1 MAEQKELLSSKKRK
15 EIEDLIYKVFDTVD
29 TTKTNSDYYRELFS
43 KMSNNEF
50 YHFLERRL
58 PFRFHQEVF
67 KIEPKMY
74 QIVDAFKILNKP
86 LLEKVNLAHIYRNKD
101 GVPVQSKE
109 CLVIYIHLKRMKQ
122 LLNKKTNIALNIEKR
137 DMKTGLLVGE
147 DKAKELLNTKRIM
160 ENNQVSLETQE
171 KVLKIIRSMGYSK
184 SLQGIRPTS
193 LEGKIVSDADM
204 LDAIGACGIV
214 RCMQFAIERCNQY
227 NAPVFEKDV
236 WPKPDMSVVE
246 YRSYN
251 RRNDNFI
258 NHFFEKLLKIKN
270 IMLTP
275 MGKKEA
281 KKRHQIMVDFLYNF
295 FEEQE
300 LEDWKN
306 YLKDYENK
314 NSKTS

>member
-1 MAEQKELLSSKKRK
+1 M
-15 EIEDLIYKVFDTVD
+15 IET
-29 TTKTNSDYYRELFS
+29 
-43 KMSNNEF
+43 
-50 YHFLERRL
+50 
-58 PFRFHQEVF
+58 
-67 KIEPKMY
+67 
-74 QIVDAFKILNKP
+74 IVDDVR
-86 LLEKVNLAHIYRNKD
+86 LLMSKDKSGHGFEHIERVLHLARKLAEKENVDIEVVELAA
-101 GVPVQSKE
+101 
-109 CLVIYIHLKRMKQ
+109 
-122 LLNKKTNIALNIEKR
+122 LLHDCDDYK
-137 DMKTGLLVGE
+137 LVGE